1 MLPTTLQK
9 DTFILSLSHSNSSYC
24 VHHGN
29 VERCR
34 TREKEEDKHAT
45 ASKIDLK
52 KKRDRVER
60 FYALFKEKKK
70 ERCVVLFAMRE
81 NSVDY

>member
-9 DTFILSLSHSNSSYC
+9 DTLILSLSHSNSSYC

-52 KKRDRVER
+52 KKEI
-60 FYALFKEKKK
+60 ALRGSMPSLKKK
-70 ERCVVLFAMRE
+70 KKNGV
-81 NSVDY
+81 